1 MPFELLHGS
10 EVLLARRTTGL
21 YDLVFRAHE
30 SRRVVLE
37 ILPSREFMGA

>member
-21 YDLVFRAHE
+21 YDLVLLAHE
-30 SRRVVLE
+30 RIQIVALYFFSDG
-37 ILPSREFMGA
+37 F